1 MITSVSAQTDVV
13 LSKQLVVDACIAKAA
28 GSRPDEEFLM
38 LDEVTALS
46 PKNCR
51 DILQAIERLGYRVV
65 MTPEIKKEW
74 DSHQMGFALRWLSA
88 MTRQSKIEMISSP
101 HNDILR
107 DKLISLIG
115 KQIGKYRVTKETYA
129 KMLKDWH
136 LLEAALVTDK
146 VILTLDKVRFHYKA
160 ISAQFNEIRTITW
173 VNPDGL
179 EEEAVSWLEAGA
191 RPDAHRMLGS

>member
-1 MITSVSAQTDVV
+1 MITSVSVQTDVV

-38 LDEVTALS
+38 LDEVTAFS

-65 MTPEIKKEW
+65 MTPEIKTEW
-74 DSHQMGFALRWLSA
+74 DNHQRGFALRWLSA
-88 MTRQSKIEMISSP
+88 MTRQSKIETILSP
-101 HNDILR
+101 HNDTLR
-107 DKLISLIG
+107 GKLTSLIG
-115 KQIGKYRVTKETYA
+115 QQIGKYSVTEETYA

-146 VILTLDKVRFHYKA
+146 VILTLDKVRFHFKA
-160 ISAQFNEIRTITW
+160 ISAQFDDIRTITW
-173 VNPDGL
+173 VNPDAP

-191 RPDAHRMLGS
+191 MPETHRMLGS